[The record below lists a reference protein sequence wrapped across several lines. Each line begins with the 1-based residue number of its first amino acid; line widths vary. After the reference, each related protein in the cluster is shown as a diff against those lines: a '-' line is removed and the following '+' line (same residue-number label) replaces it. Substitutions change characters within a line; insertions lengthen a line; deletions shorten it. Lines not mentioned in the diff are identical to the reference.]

1 MDSLEKILAEQSLF
15 AGLAPCH
22 LKLLAG
28 CTSNV
33 RYEPE
38 AFIFR
43 EGEEANTFL
52 VLRQGEVAVEVFT
65 AERGPVRIETLGV
78 GDLLGWSW
86 LVPPYRW
93 HFDVRAVEMT
103 RAIAL
108 DARCLRQ
115 KCEEDHDL
123 GYQLFKR
130 FSHVI
135 EQRLQATRLQLL
147 EQVGAA

>member
-1 MDSLEKILAEQSLF
+1 
-15 AGLAPCH
+15 
-22 LKLLAG
+22 
-28 CTSNV
+28 V

>member
-1 MDSLEKILAEQSLF
+1 MDSLEKILAEQSLV
-15 AGLAPCH
+15 AGLASGH
-22 LKLLAG
+22 LRLLAG
-28 CTSNV
+28 CASNV
-33 RYEPE
+33 RFEPE

-43 EGEEANTFL
+43 EGEQANTFL
-52 VLRQGEVAVEVFT
+52 VLRHGQVAIEVFT
-65 AERGPVRIETLGV
+65 AERGPVRIETLGG

-93 HFDVRAVEMT
+93 HFDVRAIEMT

-123 GYQLFKR
+123 GYLLFKR

-147 EQVGAA
+147 EVYGAA